1 MTMIRTAK
9 VNIYIYILYIMCIR
23 IIKHIKYKFNYTH
36 IYVQYSFAQYFRYSV
51 TCAIFVMI
59 GTRGQRLKMIQPRII
74 LYAQG
79 HLRKIIFKL
88 VHMNQRARKDQE
100 SNLPYTPASGFKVS
114 TFYGNDHLLFRER
127 IFIEFLTMY
136 FMISLDC

>member
-9 VNIYIYILYIMCIR
+9 VNIYIIKHIYNIIICIH
-23 IIKHIKYKFNYTH
+23 IIKHIKCLKYKFNYTH
-36 IYVQYSFAQYFRYSV
+36 IYVHYSFAQYFRYSI

-59 GTRGQRLKMIQPRII
+59 GTRGQRLKMIHPRII

-88 VHMNQRARKDQE
+88 VYMNQRARKDQE
-100 SNLPYTPASGFKVS
+100 SNLHYTPASGFKVS
-114 TFYGNDHLLFRER
+114 TFYGNDHLLLRER
-127 IFIEFLTMY
+127 EYL
-136 FMISLDC
+136 